1 VEPDAA
7 VPVNAL
13 LDWLRA
19 GAGQGGRAER
29 VIETSI
35 AWVVLFPDH
44 VLKLKKPVD
53 FGFIDLTSVDKRRW
67 ACEREVEFNRETA
80 PDLYRGVRKVV
91 SDGAGG
97 FALDGAGEAVDWL
110 VEMRRFADDALLSL
124 RPGGVEPELA
134 ERLGREVARF
144 HARAAERPGPA
155 GRDSLAYVLDSNAF
169 LLRRKADVLG
179 RAAVED
185 VVAATQAA
193 FDRLEPLLLQRGFG
207 GFVRRCHGD
216 LHLNNIMV
224 EDGRPVLFDCIEF
237 NDTLSTIDVLY
248 DFGFLLMDLGFRG
261 QGTAANRAMNAWLDE
276 AARGLPAEGFW
287 EGLAALPLFQSVRA
301 AVRVHVTANQDEP
314 DLARRYLTA
323 ARAHLAPPP
332 PRLVAV
338 GGFSGSGKTSHARRI
353 APELGAAPGAVLL
366 RTDEIRKRLWGCAPL
381 DRLPP
386 EAYAPDQSH
395 KVYAAMFDAA
405 EKALGAGRAVVLD
418 AAFLKPEERDA
429 AEALGRRAGVAC
441 EGVWM
446 DVAPE
451 VMRARIAARTGDA
464 SDADLAVLE
473 RQLAQ
478 GVGEVRWA
486 RA

>member
-1 VEPDAA
+1 M
-7 VPVNAL
+7 NAL

-19 GAGQGGRAER
+19 GAGRGAPAER

-35 AWVVLFPDH
+35 AWVALYPGH

-53 FGFIDLTSVDKRRW
+53 FGFIDLTTVDKRRW
-67 ACEREVEFNRETA
+67 ACEREVAFNRETA
-80 PDLYRGVRKVV
+80 PDLYRGVHKVA

-97 FALDGAGEAVDWL
+97 FVLDGPGEAVDWL

-134 ERLGREVARF
+134 EQLGREVARF
-144 HARAAERPGPA
+144 HAQAAERPGST

-169 LLRRKADVLG
+169 LLRRKAETLG
-179 RAAVED
+179 PDAVE
-185 VVAATQAA
+185 ALIATTQAE
-193 FDRLEPLLLQRGFG
+193 FDRLEPLLLARGAG

-216 LHLNNIMV
+216 LHLGNIMV
-224 EDGRPVLFDCIEF
+224 EAGRPVLFDCIEF

-301 AVRVHVTANQDEP
+301 AVRTHVTVNQDEP
-314 DLARRYLTA
+314 ELACRYLA
-323 ARAHLAPPP
+323 AAQAHLAPPP
-332 PRLVAV
+332 PRLVAI

-386 EAYAPDQSH
+386 EAYAPDQSPR
-395 KVYAAMFDAA
+395 VYGAMFDAA
-405 EKALGAGRAVVLD
+405 EKALAAGRGVVLD

-429 AEALGRRAGVAC
+429 AEALGRRAGVDC
-441 EGVWM
+441 EGIWM
-446 DVAPE
+446 EADPD

-478 GVGEVRWA
+478 GAGEVRWA